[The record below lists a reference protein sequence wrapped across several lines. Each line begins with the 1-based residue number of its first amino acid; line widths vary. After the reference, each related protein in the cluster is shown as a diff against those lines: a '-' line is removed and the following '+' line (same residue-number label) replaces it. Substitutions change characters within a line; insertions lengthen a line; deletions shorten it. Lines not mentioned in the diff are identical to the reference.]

1 MVNIT
6 LAQSLEII
14 ELIKIYECLL
24 YIKDYPF
31 QKGYGIDGG
40 TGDGYGNGIKYRDG
54 CGGGC
59 GIGNHN
65 GEGFSDPFGDSFGNG
80 VGVML
85 CGYIDGDGYGS
96 EYMKENSND

>member
-1 MVNIT
+1 MTKLI
-6 LAQSLEII
+6 SLDEI
-14 ELIKIYECLL
+14 KSFRS
-24 YIKDYPF
+24 IKDAVGLYEDSCAEHWEMLS
-31 QKGYGIDGG
+31 YGM
-40 TGDGYGNGIKYRDG
+40 YYRDG

-85 CGYIDGDGYGS
+85 CGYIDGEGYGS